1 MDPRKHEDEGL
12 QSPRQYDDVNETGG
26 PVAGPGPVYMEEE
39 RPVEEPTGL
48 GAQGSADRDVGVQ
61 DRGFTD
67 TDAATDAATGAAATD
82 TTATDTGSATATAT
96 GTAAGDVPVESAPA
110 EAPAVPAQ
118 RAALFDQDVDQAHT
132 RWHDLQAAFVEDPR
146 QAMEQA
152 DQLVDEVVNALTS
165 SLTTRTSELG
175 DRWKNTDQGDTE
187 QLRLALRDYGAM
199 LEQLL
204 ALSGPQ
210 K

>member
-12 QSPRQYDDVNETGG
+12 RSPRQYDDPVNETGG
-26 PVAGPGPVYMEEE
+26 PVAGPGPVYREEE
-39 RPVEEPTGL
+39 RSVEEPAAPGTL
-48 GAQGSADRDVGVQ
+48 GSTDHDVGVQ

-67 TDAATDAATGAAATD
+67 TDAATGAAT
-82 TTATDTGSATATAT
+82 
-96 GTAAGDVPVESAPA
+96 GDVPVESAPA
-110 EAPAVPAQ
+110 RAQAVPQQ
-118 RAALFDQDVDQAHT
+118 RQALFDQDVDQAHT
-132 RWHDLQAAFVEDPR
+132 RWHDLQATFVEDPR
-146 QAMEQA
+146 QAVEQA
-152 DQLVDEVVNALTS
+152 DELLDEVVNALTS

>member
-12 QSPRQYDDVNETGG
+12 QSPRQYDDPVNETGG

-39 RPVEEPTGL
+39 RPVEEPAGL
-48 GAQGSADRDVGVQ
+48 EAQGSADHDVGVQ
-61 DRGFTD
+61 DREFTD
-67 TDAATDAATGAAATD
+67 TDATG
-82 TTATDTGSATATAT
+82 TAT
-96 GTAAGDVPVESAPA
+96 GSGTATGDVPVESAPA
-110 EAPAVPAQ
+110 GAPAVPAQ

-132 RWHDLQAAFVEDPR
+132 RWHDLQATFVEDPR

>member
-26 PVAGPGPVYMEEE
+26 PVAGPGPVYMEQE
-39 RPVEEPTGL
+39 RPVEEPAGL

-67 TDAATDAATGAAATD
+67 TDAAATD
-82 TTATDTGSATATAT
+82 TTATDTGSATNTGTATAT

-110 EAPAVPAQ
+110 GAPAVPAQ

-132 RWHDLQAAFVEDPR
+132 RWHDLQATFVDDPR

>member
-12 QSPRQYDDVNETGG
+12 QSPRQYDDVNDTRG

-39 RPVEEPTGL
+39 RPMEEPAGL
-48 GAQGSADRDVGVQ
+48 GTQGTADRDVGVQ

-67 TDAATDAATGAAATD
+67 TDATNPA
-82 TTATDTGSATATAT
+82 TATDTDTAT
-96 GTAAGDVPVESAPA
+96 GDVPVESAPA
-110 EAPAVPAQ
+110 GAQAVPPQ
-118 RAALFDQDVDQAHT
+118 GAALFDQDVDQAHT
-132 RWHDLQAAFVEDPR
+132 RWHDLQATFVDDPR

-175 DRWKNTDQGDTE
+175 GRWKNTDQGDTE

>member
-1 MDPRKHEDEGL
+1 M
-12 QSPRQYDDVNETGG
+12 
-26 PVAGPGPVYMEEE
+26 
-39 RPVEEPTGL
+39 EPTGRE
-48 GAQGSADRDVGVQ
+48 AQRATGPDVGVQ

-67 TDAATDAATGAAATD
+67 TDAAT
-82 TTATDTGSATATAT
+82 
-96 GTAAGDVPVESAPA
+96 GDVPVESEPAPA
-110 EAPAVPAQ
+110 RAQAVPPQ

-132 RWHDLQAAFVEDPR
+132 RWHDLQATFVDDPR
-146 QAMEQA
+146 QAVEQA

-175 DRWKNTDQGDTE
+175 GRWKNTDQGDTE

-204 ALSGPQ
+204 ALSGPR